1 MFLRHQFIVLLDA
14 DVAVF
19 PQCELAVSTGIQVGD
34 QRFHDFAPAVF
45 IPDARINGLLVGRDI
60 GFIAL
65 FCASLGQRHDFEQVT
80 LNGRVLPECDVCMV
94 ESIYIVKP
102 DAPGAIGADQLCRP
116 LLTPLKAGVRIRRA
130 QIGQN
135 PVVGIAEQ
143 QVV

>member
-14 DVAVF
+14 DVAVL

-94 ESIYIVKP
+94 ETLYIV
-102 DAPGAIGADQLCRP
+102 
-116 LLTPLKAGVRIRRA
+116 
-130 QIGQN
+130 
-135 PVVGIAEQ
+135 
-143 QVV
+143 